1 MEQKKIT
8 INGMENIFDVLNRG
22 YEHLEYITNIHKEEK
37 QEYNQTFGNTMTI
50 TTFTINTQVG
60 FDDILITLYKN
71 TYMQNCCHI
80 NIKNR
85 NISYVPNI
93 GINYALYELLLGLLD
108 NFYMQFCLTKKD
120 KIKILEE
127 DFDTLNDT
135 MILNILNQLTAT
147 EIENL
152 SKNHDI
158 NERIFEVSKD
168 TINWNWVNI
177 STNPNLSVEFIRRNY
192 NYLYL
197 NIVVGYNNEFVHFLQ
212 NGE

>member
-1 MEQKKIT
+1 M
-8 INGMENIFDVLNRG
+8 
-22 YEHLEYITNIHKEEK
+22 
-37 QEYNQTFGNTMTI
+37 
-50 TTFTINTQVG
+50 
-60 FDDILITLYKN
+60 
-71 TYMQNCCHI
+71 
-80 NIKNR
+80 
-85 NISYVPNI
+85 
-93 GINYALYELLLGLLD
+93 
-108 NFYMQFCLTKKD
+108 
-120 KIKILEE
+120 LEE

-197 NIVVGYNNEFVHFLQ
+197 TIVVQYNNEFVHFLQ

>member
-8 INGMENIFDVLNRG
+8 INGMENIFDVLNKG
-22 YEHLEYITNIHKEEK
+22 YEHLEYIKNIHKEEIQK
-37 QEYNQTFGNTMTI
+37 YQLTIGMTI
-50 TTFTINTQVG
+50 TTFTITTDVG
-60 FDDILITLYKN
+60 FDNVIITLSCG
-71 TYMQNCCHI
+71 TYMENYCHI
-80 NIKNR
+80 NI
-85 NISYVPNI
+85 NINNQMQYTPNI
-93 GINYALYELLLGLLD
+93 TINKALYNLLLNFLD

-120 KIKILEE
+120 KIKMLEE

-197 NIVVGYNNEFVHFLQ
+197 TIVVQYNNEFVHFLQ